1 MLQNDRWLLPE
12 GIEEVLP
19 PQADQLEVLRR
30 RLLDLFYVWGYEL
43 VIPPFIEYLE
53 SLLTG
58 TGNDLDLQTFK
69 LTDQI
74 TGRLMGVRADMTPQ
88 VARIDAH
95 QLKRDVPSRLCY
107 LGTVLHTRPQGH
119 GATRSPLQVG
129 AELYGHSGIESDIEV
144 LRLMVET
151 LRCVGLGKVH
161 LDLGHVGIYR
171 GLMRQLKVDN
181 ADEALLFDALQRKAR
196 PEIAE
201 WLERVD
207 LPVTSRRMIASLA
220 DLHGDA
226 TVLVEA
232 RQLLAGASSE
242 VLAALDNLEAIA
254 KVAAALPDVEL
265 HFDLAELRGYHYHT
279 GVVFAV
285 FVPGQ
290 GQAIAQGGRYDD
302 IGRVFGRARPATG
315 FSTDLKRLLSLV
327 PAQTGALRG
336 IFAPGDSDPA
346 LDQMIAALRG
356 QGERVIRALPGQ
368 LGDAFA
374 MGCDRELCRRDGGWQ
389 VVSAGQR

>member
-19 PQADQLEVLRR
+19 PQAAQLEVLRR
-30 RLLDLFYVWGYEL
+30 RLLDLFHVWGYEL
-43 VIPPFIEYLE
+43 VMPPFIEYLE

-95 QLKRDVPSRLCY
+95 QLKREVPSRLCY

-129 AELYGHSGIESDIEV
+129 AELYGHSGLESDVEV

-171 GLMRQLKVDN
+171 GLMRQLGVEKGE
-181 ADEALLFDALQRKAR
+181 EAVLFDALQRKAR

-201 WLERVD
+201 WLERST
-207 LPVTSRRMIASLA
+207 LPQASRTMIASLA
-220 DLHGDA
+220 DLHGDIA
-226 TVLVEA
+226 VLAEA
-232 RQLLAGASSE
+232 RRLLAGAGAE
-242 VLAALDNLEAIA
+242 VLAALDNLQAIA
-254 KVAAALPDVEL
+254 EAAAALPDVEL

-279 GVVFAV
+279 GLVFAA

-327 PAQTGALRG
+327 PAQMGALRG
-336 IFAPGDSDPA
+336 IFAPGDSDPT
-346 LDQMIAALRG
+346 LDRMIAALRD

-368 LGDAFA
+368 QGDAAA
-374 MGCDRELCRRDGGWQ
+374 MACDRELIWRDGSWQ